1 MSGPFPFRQ
10 FEAFVDFLHNIAVV
24 GAGMAGLA
32 AARALQQAGRNVQIF
47 DKGRRPG
54 GRMSSR
60 RNAHGLF
67 DLGAQYFTVRDPDF
81 AKVIAHCEKLGV
93 VAQWPNIMARH
104 VDGQWQSQRPEHPR
118 YSGVPS
124 MAALIDALAES
135 LDIHQQVR
143 ITSMTRTDSIWTLE
157 DQNGRLWPGFD
168 HVILAIPAPQATLLL
183 DEVATSLLPLPDMSS
198 CWSTWVR
205 FEDTLAM
212 PEGIDAWQGVFLET
226 SPVLRWA
233 ARNQTRPGQ
242 HEGERITLLASDDWS
257 DRHLEADPAR
267 VADDMIEAFRNAYP
281 APLPAIRARGAH
293 RWRYAQPRQPTED
306 TAGYLVGMAKGLSLC
321 GDWCID
327 GRVEAAWQ
335 SGNRLAQ
342 ALCHP

>member
-1 MSGPFPFRQ
+1 M
-10 FEAFVDFLHNIAVV
+10 DFLHNIAVV

-32 AARALQQAGRNVQIF
+32 AARALQQAGRSVQIF

-60 RNAHGLF
+60 CNAHGLF

-81 AKVIAHCEKLGV
+81 AKVITHCEKLGV
-93 VAQWPNIMARH
+93 VARWPDLMACH
-104 VDGQWQSQRPEHPR
+104 VDGQWQSRHPEHPR

-124 MAALIDALAES
+124 MAALTDALAES
-135 LDIHQQVR
+135 LEIHQQVR
-143 ITSMTRTDSIWTLE
+143 ITSITRTGSTWRLE
-157 DQNGRLWPGFD
+157 DQNGRLWSGFD
-168 HVILAIPAPQATLLL
+168 HVIVAIPAPQAAQLLH
-183 DEVATSLLPLPDMSS
+183 EVATSLLPLPGMSS

-212 PEGIDAWQGVFLET
+212 PEGIDTWQGAFLKT
-226 SPVLRWA
+226 SPMLRWA

-242 HEGERITLLASDDWS
+242 HGGERITLLANDDWS
-257 DRHLEADPAR
+257 DRHLEADPDQ
-267 VADDMIEAFRNAYP
+267 VADEMIEAFRQCYP
-281 APLPAIRARGAH
+281 VPLPAVKAQGAH
-293 RWRYAQPRQPTED
+293 RWRYAQPRRPTEH
-306 TAGYLVGMAKGLSLC
+306 TAGYLVDMSKGLSLC

-342 ALCHP
+342 ALCRA